1 MTTNKLKQLFES
13 DDDYDSLSFDK
24 IENKRSKRAD
34 LHAFL
39 LLDELVPDTTN
50 MVTAGEHDQIFLE
63 VNIEDLAKVIN
74 EDQVFE
80 LKRCGVFVDEYG
92 LSMFV

>member
-39 LLDELVPDTTN
+39 LLDELIPGTTN
-50 MVTAGEHDQIFLE
+50 MVAAGEHDQIFLE
-63 VNIEDLAKVIN
+63 VEIEDLAKVIS